1 MTITWKRTT
10 HILYRTHYLTNTFT
24 NNQYILK
31 LKQIKWYYNMNI
43 TKTKTKKLWHLCTQ
57 YYMSHLGICF
67 QPFVLPQ
74 VSLHW
79 FSQLLVRK
87 QHIIVHGR
95 RPDFVDKLQRRK
107 LCVPIIKISISINLW
122 KTNIIINVLIHILFL
137 CNIWPCNQLDSWC
150 IHVLRILDPATR
162 AAGQSITM
170 LWQHNSSFPL
180 LWFVDQ
186 ALNQTVAKKR
196 IKNLQTRWD
205 VDQLSPCS

>member
-1 MTITWKRTT
+1 MTITWKQTT

-107 LCVPIIKISISINLW
+107 LCVPIIKISISINFM
-122 KTNIIINVLIHILFL
+122 KNKYYHKSSHSHFIFMQYMAMQPIR
-137 CNIWPCNQLDSWC
+137 QLMY
-150 IHVLRILDPATR
+150 TYYE
-162 AAGQSITM
+162 
-170 LWQHNSSFPL
+170 F
-180 LWFVDQ
+180 
-186 ALNQTVAKKR
+186 
-196 IKNLQTRWD
+196 
-205 VDQLSPCS
+205 